1 MPVCNIGTA
10 EKLFEA
16 INKALNEKNIPWC
29 NVIGFESD
37 TTNVM
42 MGKHNSVLSRIKQK
56 QPDVFSQG
64 CVCHLSNLCLLA
76 GVKLLPIDVN
86 DFFVDFFIIL
96 INLPSGKRSCMN
108 FKSSLELKS

>member
-10 EKLFEA
+10 EKLFGA
-16 INKALNEKNIPWC
+16 LDKALEERRIPWF

-42 MGKHNSVLSRIKQK
+42 IGKHNSILSRIKQK
-56 QPDVFSQG
+56 QPCVFSQG

-76 GVKLLPIDVN
+76 GVSALPIDVD
-86 DFFVDFFIIL
+86 DFFVDLFIFF
-96 INLPSGKRSCMN
+96 
-108 FKSSLELKS
+108 